1 MLQSIAYGFLVVYVP
16 PMYLSML
23 RGLWPYI
30 KPHKKKAIASLFF
43 AIVLAGLKWAQAALV
58 KPVFDKGLSSG
69 GTIEEAL
76 MVSGLL
82 ILIMILNFPARFLH
96 FYWIRYIVD
105 KATCEIR
112 SKIYSKI
119 QRLPIWHFQQR
130 KQGVLV
136 SNLVNDTTTYSYGF
150 RAAMDL
156 IREPLYG
163 IVLLGLAIY
172 RDWALT
178 LVIIATAPLLILI
191 FNKSG
196 KSVKKNQG
204 SVQEELGNLTHNIG
218 EGLSGQKIA
227 KAFNLQN
234 YLLKRFDDTQ
244 KKYFDSTMKTTWAE
258 EMAHPLVEFV
268 GGLAFAG
275 VLVFAHYRIKSGA
288 LTTGDFVSFVTAMA
302 LIMDPIRKL
311 SQANIKLAQAEAAER
326 RIASIFAQED
336 EIDDGE
342 VSEINFSDK
351 IEIKNLSFSYGEENV
366 LSKLSLEIK
375 KGQKIALV
383 GLSGSGKS
391 TLINILLGL
400 YRTKP
405 GTIKIDGVDINDLK
419 LNALRGL
426 FGLVSQDIFLFHDTV
441 RENLTL
447 GKKVDDQQIE
457 NALQVAYASE
467 FLEKL
472 YHKWDTVIGER
483 GVRLSGGQQQRIT
496 IARAFLQNTPIF
508 LFDEATSSLDNE
520 SERMVQMALDRLSKE
535 KTVIAVAHRL
545 STISDFDMIYV
556 LNRGQVVEKGT
567 HHQLMANKSEYYKLY
582 GLGQKTE
589 EPHNVL

>member
-1 MLQSIAYGFLVVYVP
+1 
-16 PMYLSML
+16 MYFHLIK
-23 RGLWPYI
+23 GLWPYVR
-30 KPHKKKAIASLFF
+30 PHKYKAIGSVLF
-43 AIVLAGLKWAQAALV
+43 AIMLAGLKWGQAALV
-58 KPVFDKGLSSG
+58 KPVFDKGLTPG
-69 GTIEEAL
+69 GSIQDILLLA
-76 MVSGLL
+76 GLL
-82 ILIMILNFPARFLH
+82 IFIMILNFPARFFH
-96 FYWIRYIVD
+96 FYWNRYIVD
-105 KATCEIR
+105 KATCEMR
-112 SKIYSKI
+112 SKIYLKI
-119 QRLPIWHFQQR
+119 QKLPIWHFQQK

-136 SNLVNDTTTYSYGF
+136 SNLVNDTLTYSYGF

-156 IREPLYG
+156 LREPLYA
-163 IVLLGLAIY
+163 IALLGLAFY

-178 LVIIATAPLLILI
+178 LVIIAVAPLFLLI

-196 KSVKKNQG
+196 NSVKKNQAN
-204 SVQEELGNLTHNIG
+204 VQEELGNLNHNIG
-218 EGLSGQKIA
+218 EGLAGQKIA
-227 KAFNLQN
+227 KAFNLQD
-234 YLLKRFDDTQ
+234 YLIKRFEDTQ
-244 KKYFDSTMKTTWAE
+244 NKYFNSTMKTTWAE
-258 EMAHPLVEFV
+258 EMAHPMVEFV

-275 VLVFAHYRIKSGA
+275 VLVFAHYRISSGA

-302 LIMDPIRKL
+302 LFMDPIRKL
-311 SQANIKLAQAEAAER
+311 SQANIKIAQAAAAEK
-326 RIASIFAQED
+326 RIDSIFSQEEEKD
-336 EIDDGE
+336 NGKFSGIK
-342 VSEINFSDK
+342 FSDK
-351 IEIKNLSFSYGEENV
+351 IEIKNLSFSYGDEDV
-366 LSKLSLEIK
+366 LKNLSLDVK

-400 YRTKP
+400 YKTKP
-405 GTIKIDGVDINDLK
+405 GTINIDGIDINDIKLK
-419 LNALRGL
+419 DLRGF

-447 GKKVDDQQIE
+447 GKEVNDEQIQK
-457 NALQVAYASE
+457 ALDVAYASD

-496 IARAFLQNTPIF
+496 IARAFLQDTPIL

-520 SERMVQMALDRLSKE
+520 SERMVQMALDRLSRE

-567 HHQLMANKSEYYKLY
+567 HQELMSNKNEYFKLY

-589 EPHNVL
+589 EAINV

>member
-1 MLQSIAYGFLVVYVP
+1 
-16 PMYLSML
+16 MYLDL
-23 RGLWPYI
+23 LKGLWPYV
-30 KPHKKKAIASLFF
+30 KPHKKKALASIFF
-43 AIVLAGLKWAQAALV
+43 AIMLAGLKWAQAALV

-69 GTIEEAL
+69 GTLQETLVLA
-76 MVSGLL
+76 GLL
-82 ILIMILNFPARFLH
+82 IVIMILNFPARFLH
-96 FYWIRYIVD
+96 FYWIRFIVD
-105 KATCEIR
+105 KATCEMR

-136 SNLVNDTTTYSYGF
+136 SNLVNDTITYSYGF

-156 IREPLYG
+156 VREPLFA
-163 IVLLGLAIY
+163 IVLLGLAFY

-178 LVIIATAPLLILI
+178 LVILATAPLFILI
-191 FNKSG
+191 FDKSG
-196 KSVKKNQG
+196 KSVKKNQ
-204 SVQEELGNLTHNIG
+204 STVQEELGNLTHNIG

-227 KAFNLQN
+227 KAFNLQE
-234 YLLKRFDDTQ
+234 YLLKRFEDTQ

-311 SQANIKLAQAEAAER
+311 SQANIKMAQAEAAEK

-336 EIDDGE
+336 EIDDGDL
-342 VSEINFSDK
+342 SEIKFSDK
-351 IEIKNLSFSYGEENV
+351 IEIKNLSFSYGEDNV
-366 LSKLSLEIK
+366 LSNLSLEVK

-400 YRTKP
+400 YKTKP
-405 GTIKIDGVDINDLK
+405 GTIKVDGIDINDIKLK
-419 LNALRGL
+419 SLRGL
-426 FGLVSQDIFLFHDTV
+426 FGLVSQEIFLFHDTV

-447 GKKVDDQQIE
+447 GKKVDDTQIE
-457 NALQVAYASE
+457 NALQVAYATD

-472 YHKWDTVIGER
+472 YDKWDTVIGER

-496 IARAFLQNTPIF
+496 IARAFLQDTPIL

-520 SERMVQMALDRLSKE
+520 SERMVQKALDRLSRE

-556 LNRGQVVEKGT
+556 LNRGKVVEKGT
-567 HHQLMANKSEYYKLY
+567 HQELMNNKNEYFKLY
-582 GLGQKTE
+582 GLGQKKE
-589 EPHNVL
+589 EAINV

>member
-1 MLQSIAYGFLVVYVP
+1 
-16 PMYLSML
+16 MYSNLL
-23 RGLWPYI
+23 KGLWPYI
-30 KPHKKKAIASLFF
+30 KPHKKKAFASLFF
-43 AIVLAGLKWAQAALV
+43 ALVLAGLKWAEAALV
-58 KPVFDKGLSSG
+58 KPVFDKGLSANGS
-69 GTIEEAL
+69 IHEVLVIA
-76 MVSGLL
+76 GLL
-82 ILIMILNFPARFLH
+82 VLIMILNFPARFLH

-105 KATCEIR
+105 KSTCEMR
-112 SKIYSKI
+112 TNLYAKI
-119 QRLPIWHFQQR
+119 QKLPMWHFQQR

-136 SNLVNDTTTYSYGF
+136 STVVNDTITFSYGF

-156 IREPLYG
+156 IREPLYA

-172 RDWALT
+172 RDWQLT
-178 LVIIATAPLLILI
+178 LVILITAPLFILI
-191 FNKSG
+191 FSKSG

-204 SVQEELGNLTHNIG
+204 TVQEELGNLTHNIS

-227 KAFNLQN
+227 KAFNLQD
-234 YLLKRFDDTQ
+234 YLLKRFNETQ
-244 KKYFDSTMKTTWAE
+244 NKYFNYTMKTTWAE

-275 VLVFAHYRIKSGA
+275 VLVFAQYRIRSGA

-302 LIMDPIRKL
+302 LIMDPLRKL
-311 SQANIKLAQAEAAER
+311 SAANIKLAQAEAAEK
-326 RIASIFAQED
+326 RIASIFAQEE
-336 EIDDGE
+336 EIDEG
-342 VSEINFSDK
+342 SLSQINFSDK
-351 IEIKNLSFSYGEENV
+351 IEINNLSFSYGEGNV
-366 LSKLSLEIK
+366 LKNLSLEIK

-400 YRTKP
+400 YKTKP
-405 GTIKIDGVDINDLK
+405 GTIKIDGVDINDIKLK
-419 LNALRGL
+419 TLRGL

-447 GKKVDDQQIE
+447 GKEIE
-457 NALQVAYASE
+457 EERIEDALQVAYASD

-472 YHKWDTVIGER
+472 NHKWDTVIGER

-496 IARAFLQNTPIF
+496 IARAFLQNTPIL

-520 SERMVQMALDRLSKE
+520 SERMVQKALDRLSRE
-535 KTVIAVAHRL
+535 KTVFAVAHRL

-556 LNRGQVVEKGT
+556 LNRGQVVEQGT
-567 HHQLMANKSEYYKLY
+567 HHQLMAHKNEYFKLY
-582 GLGQKTE
+582 GLGQKME
-589 EPHNVL
+589 GAINV

>member
-1 MLQSIAYGFLVVYVP
+1 
-16 PMYLSML
+16 MYFNMIK
-23 RGLWPYI
+23 GLWPYI
-30 KPHKKKAIASLFF
+30 KPHKKKALASLFF
-43 AIVLAGLKWAQAALV
+43 AVILACLKWAQAALV
-58 KPVFDKGLSSG
+58 KPVFDNGLSSG
-69 GTIEEAL
+69 GTLEDAL
-76 MVSGLL
+76 KLAGLL
-82 ILIMILNFPARFLH
+82 IFIMILNFPARFLH

-105 KATCEIR
+105 KATCEMR

-119 QRLPIWHFQQR
+119 QRLPIWHFQQK

-163 IVLLGLAIY
+163 IALLGLAIY

-178 LVIIATAPLLILI
+178 LVIIATAPFLIMI

-204 SVQEELGNLTHNIG
+204 NVQEELGNLTHNIG

-227 KAFNLQN
+227 KAFNLQD
-234 YLLKRFDDTQ
+234 YLIKRFDATQ
-244 KKYFDSTMKTTWAE
+244 ARYFYSTMKTTWAE

-268 GGLAFAG
+268 GGVAFAG
-275 VLVFAHYRIKSGA
+275 VLIFAHYRIQSGA

-326 RIASIFAQED
+326 RISSIFAQEN
-336 EIDDGE
+336 EIDDGHHA
-342 VSEINFSDK
+342 EINFSDK
-351 IEIKNLSFSYGEENV
+351 IEINNLSFSYGEENV
-366 LSKLSLEIK
+366 LSSLSLDIK

-400 YRTKP
+400 YKTKP

-419 LNALRGL
+419 LKALRGL

-447 GKKVDDQQIE
+447 GKEVNDEQIQK
-457 NALQVAYASE
+457 ALDVAFASD

-496 IARAFLQNTPIF
+496 IARAFLQDTPIL

-520 SERMVQMALDRLSKE
+520 SERMVQMALDRLSRE

-567 HHQLMANKSEYYKLY
+567 HQQLMANRNEYFKLY
-582 GLGQKTE
+582 GLGQKKE
-589 EPHNVL
+589 EAINV